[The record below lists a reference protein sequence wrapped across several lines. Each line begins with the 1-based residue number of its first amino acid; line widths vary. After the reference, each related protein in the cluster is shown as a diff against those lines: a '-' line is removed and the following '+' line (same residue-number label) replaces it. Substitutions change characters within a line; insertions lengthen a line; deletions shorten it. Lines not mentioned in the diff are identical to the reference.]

1 MKRKEHKM
9 ERKRDMNTY
18 VYVLAVAKRVK
29 QLLKGEKPR
38 VKYKD
43 NNFIKVAKEE
53 IEKGEI
59 IPVIPQDIINNIDSN
74 VENKETEE

>member
-43 NNFIKVAKEE
+43 YNFIKVAKEE